1 MKHYTLSFH
10 PGTEAEISG
19 TKAEL
24 IAELQN
30 LIDEIDALDE
40 DDSFTG
46 YLTIPLHDTFGFAI
60 DARIE
65 ETYG

>member
-40 DDSFTG
+40 DEND
-46 YLTIPLHDTFGFAI
+46 TIDPVTVTLYDTNGTDFI
-60 DARIE
+60 EARLE
-65 ETYG
+65 EI